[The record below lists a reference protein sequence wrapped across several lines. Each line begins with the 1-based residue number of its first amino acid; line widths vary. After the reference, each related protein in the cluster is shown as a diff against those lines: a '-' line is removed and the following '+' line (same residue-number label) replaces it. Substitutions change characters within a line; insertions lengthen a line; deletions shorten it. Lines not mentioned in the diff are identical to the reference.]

1 MMKVHESGE
10 MYLESILVLRKKIA
24 NVRSIDIVNHT
35 GYTKP
40 SISRAINLLK
50 QDNMVIVDDN
60 GYITLTPEGEAL
72 AIKIYERHN
81 ILTQLFEKLGVSP
94 ETADSDA
101 CKIEHVISDETF
113 ERIKEH
119 LLEYTGEK

>member
-50 QDNMVIVDDN
+50 KDNMLLVDDN

>member
-113 ERIKEH
+113 DRIKEH
-119 LLEYTGEK
+119 LLKYNDEK

>member
-1 MMKVHESGE
+1 MKVHESGE
-10 MYLESILVLRKKIA
+10 MYLESILVLRKKIG

-50 QDNMVIVDDN
+50 KDNMLLVDDS
-60 GYITLTPEGEAL
+60 GYITLTPQGEAL

-81 ILTQLFEKLGVSP
+81 TLTKLFEKIGVSP
-94 ETADSDA
+94 KTADLDA

-113 ERIKEH
+113 IKIKEH
-119 LLEYTGEK
+119 LHKYDI

>member
-81 ILTQLFEKLGVSP
+81 ILTKLFEKLGVSP

-113 ERIKEH
+113 DRIKEH
-119 LLEYTGEK
+119 LLKYNDEK

>member
-1 MMKVHESGE
+1 MKVHESGE
-10 MYLESILVLRKKIA
+10 MYLESILVLRKKIG

-50 QDNMVIVDDN
+50 KDNMLLVDDS
-60 GYITLTPEGEAL
+60 GYITLTPQGEAL

-81 ILTQLFEKLGVSP
+81 ILTKLFEKIGVSP
-94 ETADSDA
+94 KTADLDA

-113 ERIKEH
+113 IKIKEH
-119 LLEYTGEK
+119 LHKYDI